1 MCSTSA
7 VIDNPLG
14 VAANVPREPARG
26 IRSIPERVNMTPVI
40 FRRRTRIA
48 FGKKK
53 TSKATSHL
61 RAFVELQQML
71 RVV

>member
-1 MCSTSA
+1 M
-7 VIDNPLG
+7 I
-14 VAANVPREPARG
+14 
-26 IRSIPERVNMTPVI
+26 PVI
-40 FRRRTRIA
+40 FRGRTGIA

-61 RAFVELQQML
+61 RALVELQQML